1 MANQGFRRSFSTPR
15 GYMNH
20 DANGRV
26 GLFNQVYLAFVK
38 NNDDAFKNGR
48 LRVWIPEF
56 SSSPEEESQWFTVQY
71 CSPMAGA
78 TPVKDNVKEGKKLSD
93 TQQSYGWWSVP
104 PDVDNE
110 VVVMFINGDP
120 NRGIYIGGMYQ
131 PFMNHMVPGIPSD
144 PAYDP
149 GVEGQDPPVAEYNRW
164 DPGVTDSDNHTRAR
178 FEPLHEGLKNQGLYT
193 DPQRG
198 PSNAGARRAGVSKVY
213 GFKSPKGSQMVFDD
227 ADDNSYIR
235 FRTASGAQ
243 VLINDTAGYVYIIS
257 ANGNSWFEIS
267 DEGIDGY
274 SANNIS
280 LRSQKDINLHADGAI
295 NQYARKTLNGYAGGG
310 ISMQGK
316 SFDVLSTTT
325 ANISSTGDLNLFSNG
340 NINASTKGN
349 FSASAGGTTAINSS
363 GALGISAGGT
373 LFLKGSQIQQNSGSG
388 PKATAAK
395 EGSGPKPED
404 MEDRELNVASNFEE
418 ISTKTIV
425 SRMPTHEPWSEH
437 PSSGSGAASAR
448 VDLSV
453 SSRSQV
459 DGNANASDNPNDIHP
474 GEPEVIPT
482 DNTTFVAPTS
492 GPVTSLF
499 GPRNTGIAGAS
510 RIHKG
515 VDVGVPRGTSV
526 VAMRDGVVTKAGVG
540 TGYGNVI
547 YIKHSDGYET
557 RYAHLT
563 SFNVRAG
570 TQVKQGQVIAR
581 SGNTGVG
588 SGPHLHFEIR
598 KGGTA
603 INPSQKLKNIRKGA
617 RLTAGRN

>member
-1 MANQGFRRSFSTPR
+1 MANQGFRRSFRTPP
-15 GYMNH
+15 GYLGAP
-20 DANGRV
+20 DGRV
-26 GLFNQVYLAFVK
+26 STLPGVYLGFVK
-38 NNDDAFKNGR
+38 ENADAFKNGR

-56 SSSPEEESQWFTVQY
+56 STAPDDSSKWVTVQY
-71 CSPMAGA
+71 CSPFAGA
-78 TPVKDNVKEGKKLSD
+78 TPVKNNVKEGKKLSD

-110 VVVMFINGDP
+110 VVVMFLNGDP

-131 PFMNHMVPGIPSD
+131 PFMNHMVPGIPSNSS
-144 PAYDP
+144 YDE

-164 DPGVTDSDNHTRAR
+164 DPAVTDSDNHTRAR
-178 FEPLHEGLKNQGLYT
+178 FEPLHAGLKNQGLYT

-198 PSNAGARRAGVSKVY
+198 PSSAGARRDEISKVY
-213 GFKSPKGSQMVFDD
+213 GFKSPKGSHMVFDD

-267 DEGIDGY
+267 DDGIDGY
-274 SANNIS
+274 SANSIS
-280 LRSQKDINLHADGAI
+280 FRSQKDMNFHSDGNINM
-295 NQYARKTLNGYAGGG
+295 YAKKAYNVYAGGG

-316 SFDVLSTTT
+316 SLDILATEK
-325 ANISSTGDLNLFSNG
+325 ANISANGDINFLSNA
-340 NINASTKGN
+340 NVNTSAKGN
-349 FSASAGGTTAINSS
+349 WSAKAGGTAALESGGALGVSAGGN
-363 GALGISAGGT
+363 

-388 PKATAAK
+388 PKATDAA
-395 EGSGPKPED
+395 EGSGPQPED
-404 MEDRELNVASNFEE
+404 LEDRELNVASNFEE
-418 ISTKTIV
+418 INTKTIV
-425 SRMPTHEPWSEH
+425 SRLPTHEPWSEH
-437 PSSGSGAASAR
+437 PMSTTGSARAR

-453 SSRSQV
+453 SSRNQI
-459 DGNANASDNPNDIHP
+459 DGNGNPVNNPDDIKP
-474 GEPEVIPT
+474 GDPEIIPT

-492 GPVTSLF
+492 GPVISLF
-499 GPRNTGIAGAS
+499 GPRNTGIPGAS
-510 RIHKG
+510 RNHKG

-526 VAMRDGVVTKAGVG
+526 VAMRDGTVTKAGWG

-547 YIKHSDGYET
+547 YIKHDNGYET

-563 SFNVRAG
+563 SFNVSVG
-570 TQVKQGQVIAR
+570 QKVQQGQVIAR

-598 KGGTA
+598 HSGQA
-603 INPSQKLKNIRKGA
+603 INPNTKLRNIQRGS